1 MHSLISSD
9 DVWGLW
15 GFIAVWAAVSIGL
28 EQRFKWASA
37 VSGAVIAL
45 AGAMVFTNIGVLPVE
60 SPVYD
65 TVWAYVVP
73 LAIPLLLFKI
83 NVRQIFKASR
93 RLLFM
98 FLISSAGT
106 VLGSI
111 LAFFIF
117 KQHIPYLDKIGG
129 MISASYIGGGVNFAA
144 LAAKFETPG
153 EYVSA
158 TVVADHFMMALL
170 FFILISIPALKW
182 FQQHYAMPFEEK
194 AKAEGDSGKSA
205 ESYWK
210 RKDISLKDIAFHAGA
225 AFALVAV
232 SVKVSGYV
240 KSMFSHPLV
249 TGTFGDQYLI
259 LTSLTILV
267 VFLFP
272 HFFEKLNGSQELGT
286 FLIYLFFVVIGIPA
300 DLRFIVTNAPL
311 ILLFV
316 FLVAISN
323 LVISLAIGKLVRVH
337 LEEILLA
344 VNAAVGGPTTAAAM
358 AIAKGWHDLVGPIML
373 VGTLGYFIGNYVGT
387 FMGNWFSSF
396 L

>member
-73 LAIPLLLFKI
+73 LAIPLLLFQI